1 MDPLRF
7 TLLGDGPTDRVL
19 LRPLKWLLEQM
30 AEWRP
35 IEPHWAEPCLAGKPV
50 ASLSVR
56 VVCAILDHPCDLLFV
71 HRDAEADD
79 REVRVKEIKRA
90 IDEFCPR
97 VCPMV
102 PYVSVVP
109 IRMTEAWFLF
119 DEAAIR
125 RGADNPNGKS
135 SLDLPRLSSMESLR
149 NPKEAL
155 IDAFLKAKDLNARR
169 SKRVGTSKSLYLV
182 AENITDFSP
191 LRRLSAFQAL
201 EEELR
206 HVVESN
212 GWV

>member
-1 MDPLRF
+1 MDPLHF

-35 IEPHWAEPCLAGKPV
+35 IEPHWVEPSLVGKPG
-50 ASLSVR
+50 ASLSLR
-56 VVCAILDHPCDLLFV
+56 VERAILDHRCDLLFV
-71 HRDAEADD
+71 HRDAEAND
-79 REVRVKEIKRA
+79 REVRVREIKRA
-90 IDEFCPR
+90 IDELCPR
-97 VCPMV
+97 AGAMV

-125 RGADNPNGKS
+125 RGAENPNGKS
-135 SLDLPRLSSMESLR
+135 SLDLPRLSSMESLP

-155 IDAFLKAKDLNARR
+155 SDAFRKAKDLNARR
-169 SKRVGTSKSLYLV
+169 SKRVRTGNSLYLV
-182 AENITDFSP
+182 AQNITDFSP